1 MPAETPAERGRR
13 LVDGHDDGHDDLDDA
28 ADDDHDDDHDGSA
41 RRVDRI
47 TRPRRSMVSS
57 VCGRSGTPPAVRNAA
72 AGPSTRWCRTARRGS
87 RPRQRRERYCSRVRE
102 PRLAFGSLRYMP
114 AAAAAGSFLYIGVF
128 QQSCRPAYGSPS
140 RFSGVN
146 VLGASAPPVISTCRV
161 NTPVRRGLGM
171 SRSAPPNAYPK
182 GCTACTAGCS
192 SEAPYDRALVGVAV
206 GVGAYRRQP
215 RGTVGA
221 ARAAERP
228 LTEWVNVIAFS
239 DRTRHLSSQ
248 FDKSQMIAVMG
259 KSRWS
264 RTRPGRASPRSAGRL
279 TPRISSRTRARP
291 AERAAPCRYRRPAE
305 DRDRR
310 GHRRR
315 SPRAPAVAGGRRSR
329 TRLIRAGR
337 LAPLV
342 PSVGPFWGPGVLV
355 VFVCARV
362 PSARRFRRRRRRS
375 SARGSRRYRRPSP
388 RSRPCRSRRS
398 RSPAPA
404 SGSSARLSWCAPPC
418 GSAVG
423 PRVPTSSSAARRR
436 RRPACPSPGEAG
448 GCRASS
454 AWSCPSR

>member
-1 MPAETPAERGRR
+1 MLAETPAERGRR

-28 ADDDHDDDHDGSA
+28 ADDDDDHDDDHDGSA

-47 TRPRRSMVSS
+47 TRPRRSRVSS
-57 VCGRSGTPPAVRNAA
+57 VCGRSGTSPAVRNAA

-87 RPRQRRERYCSRVRE
+87 QSTPGPSFRSVRPRQDAGNDTAPGMRRISATSRVQYVN
-102 PRLAFGSLRYMP
+102 PRPVVVGAVAGVRVSRSGPSGYMP

-161 NTPVRRGLGM
+161 NPPVRRGLGM

-192 SEAPYDRALVGVAV
+192 SEAPYDQALVGVAV

-264 RTRPGRASPRSAGRL
+264 RT
-279 TPRISSRTRARP
+279 
-291 AERAAPCRYRRPAE
+291 
-305 DRDRR
+305 
-310 GHRRR
+310 
-315 SPRAPAVAGGRRSR
+315 
-329 TRLIRAGR
+329 
-337 LAPLV
+337 
-342 PSVGPFWGPGVLV
+342 
-355 VFVCARV
+355 
-362 PSARRFRRRRRRS
+362 
-375 SARGSRRYRRPSP
+375 
-388 RSRPCRSRRS
+388 
-398 RSPAPA
+398 
-404 SGSSARLSWCAPPC
+404 
-418 GSAVG
+418 
-423 PRVPTSSSAARRR
+423 
-436 RRPACPSPGEAG
+436 
-448 GCRASS
+448 
-454 AWSCPSR
+454 

>member
-28 ADDDHDDDHDGSA
+28 DDDDDHDDDHDGSA

-47 TRPRRSMVSS
+47 TRPRRSRVSS

-87 RPRQRRERYCSRVRE
+87 HPRQRRERYCSRVRE

-305 DRDRR
+305 DRWTRPPPAFSPSASRCRR
-310 GHRRR
+310 TAFPNSIDPCGPPGPAR
-315 SPRAPAVAGGRRSR
+315 SVGRSVLGPGGSRGVRVRPRSVGAPVSSPSSPVVGSGVSAVS
-329 TRLIRAGR
+329 
-337 LAPLV
+337 APVASVSAVSV
-342 PSVGPFWGPGVLV
+342 PSVAVARAGVRLISSTFV
-355 VFVCARV
+355 VC
-362 PSARRFRRRRRRS
+362 
-375 SARGSRRYRRPSP
+375 
-388 RSRPCRSRRS
+388 
-398 RSPAPA
+398 
-404 SGSSARLSWCAPPC
+404 
-418 GSAVG
+418 
-423 PRVPTSSSAARRR
+423 TSVR
-436 RRPACPSPGEAG
+436 
-448 GCRASS
+448 
-454 AWSCPSR
+454 